1 MKMAEP
7 TDAILPVLKNIQ
19 DSVLTVRKEQQ
30 SAKERL
36 IAITDAVHEVQDVV
50 SEIRGDNLAHL
61 GLTTRHRM
69 DFERL
74 QGDMAELKSRIAVLE
89 SRS

>member
-1 MKMAEP
+1 MADP

-19 DSVLTVRKEQQ
+19 DNLSGVRKEQQ
-30 SAKERL
+30 LAKERL
-36 IAITDAVHEVQDVV
+36 IMITDAVHEVQDVV

-61 GLTTRHRM
+61 GLTTKHRM
-69 DFERL
+69 DFENL
-74 QGDMAELKSRIAVLE
+74 QRDLADLKTRIAVLE

>member
-1 MKMAEP
+1 MAEP

-19 DSVLTVRKEQQ
+19 DNILIVRKEQQ

-74 QGDMAELKSRIAVLE
+74 QSDMAELKSRIAVLE

>member
-1 MKMAEP
+1 MAEP

-19 DSVLTVRKEQQ
+19 ESILAIRKEQQ
-30 SAKERL
+30 SANEHL

-50 SEIRGDNLAHL
+50 SETRGDNLVHL

-69 DFERL
+69 DFEKL

>member
-7 TDAILPVLKNIQ
+7 TDAILPILKNIQ
-19 DSVLTVRKEQQ
+19 DRILDVRKEQQ

-36 IAITDAVHEVQDVV
+36 IVITDAVQEVQDVV
-50 SEIRGDNLAHL
+50 TEIRGDNLAHL
-61 GLTTRHRM
+61 GLTTKHRM
-69 DFERL
+69 DFENL
-74 QGDMAELKSRIAVLE
+74 QRDMAELKSRIAVLE

>member
-1 MKMAEP
+1 MKMTEP
-7 TDAILPVLKNIQ
+7 TDAILPVLRNIQ
-19 DSVLTVRKEQQ
+19 DSILTVRKEQQ
-30 SAKERL
+30 LAKEHL
-36 IAITDAVHEVQDVV
+36 ITITDAVHEVQDVV

-74 QGDMAELKSRIAVLE
+74 QSDMAELKSRIAVLE

>member
-1 MKMAEP
+1 MAEP
-7 TDAILPVLKNIQ
+7 TDAILPILKNIQ
-19 DSVLTVRKEQQ
+19 DSVAAVRKEQLI
-30 SAKERL
+30 AKERL
-36 IAITDAVHEVQDVV
+36 VAIADAVHEVQDVV

-69 DFERL
+69 DFENL
-74 QGDMAELKSRIAVLE
+74 QRDMADLKSRIAVLE